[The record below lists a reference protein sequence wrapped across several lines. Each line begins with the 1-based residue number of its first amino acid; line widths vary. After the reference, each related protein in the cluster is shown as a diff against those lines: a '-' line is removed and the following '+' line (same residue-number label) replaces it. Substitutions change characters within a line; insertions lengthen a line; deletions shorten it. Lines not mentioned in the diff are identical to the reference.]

1 METGPRHAG
10 TIVKESLARVSLDQS
25 SAKSTR
31 WCRHR
36 PTPVILWFQTKAPP
50 HRNNDDDDETKHN
63 TDTILWDDAFRQ
75 SVVQPLVVLLLSQ
88 FILFLGVGAV
98 LPSIPLYGKE
108 IGLSG
113 AANGLVISAP
123 AVTLLLLA
131 NGSGRWADQAR
142 KPAMMLGMAV
152 IMVADI
158 GTACAQGLAT
168 LVVARLALG
177 VGRSVSEAGERGMLA
192 DLVTRV
198 PSWRGRILAAQQAVL
213 ALGIAIGAPLGGGI
227 VEQYGPRA
235 SFLCVSAAAGVALLL
250 YFLLPET
257 TTNDD
262 DVALA
267 ANQRD
272 KEEKKLS
279 WFPLLLSNDTTKND
293 RATKSSREVVAWSSL
308 LQDNLWKGLA
318 LCQCGASC
326 GLAAKIASIPI
337 LASAILPGGAIGAGA
352 LLSAA
357 GLSGLVGASLGGY
370 ITDQSGA
377 RVAAVLSGV
386 MSGVAL
392 ILIPVALTPAL
403 ISPYVL
409 WIRDVLPMYNVDVLL
424 AAPKLVMIH
433 TSFGDLN
440 GMAATF
446 CGLVILWS
454 TAVSAQG
461 PALTAMAQELA
472 PTGSE
477 ATSLALPRAA
487 GDGTY
492 IVAPFV
498 LGLAADAAM
507 DLPGIEC
514 AVAGGAALLGAV
526 ALGLLG
532 KSVSPNTAEG

>member
-1 METGPRHAG
+1 M
-10 TIVKESLARVSLDQS
+10 V
-25 SAKSTR
+25 
-31 WCRHR
+31 
-36 PTPVILWFQTKAPP
+36 LWFQKKAPL
-50 HRNNDDDDETKHN
+50 HRNNDANDDHDETKHDA
-63 TDTILWDDAFRQ
+63 DTLLRDDAFRQ

-88 FILFLGVGAV
+88 LILFLGVGAV

-113 AANGLVISAP
+113 ATNGLVISAP

-158 GTACAQGLAT
+158 GTACAQGLTT

-192 DLVTRV
+192 DLVTLV

-213 ALGIAIGAPLGGGI
+213 ALGIAIGAPLGGVI

-257 TTNDD
+257 TNNNN

-272 KEEKKLS
+272 KEEFNRS
-279 WFPLLLSNDTTKND
+279 WSPLLLFNDTTNE
-293 RATKSSREVVAWSSL
+293 RPTKSSREVVAWSSL
-308 LQDNLWKGLA
+308 LRDNLWKGLA
-318 LCQCGASC
+318 LCQCGASF

-370 ITDQSGA
+370 ITDQAGA

-403 ISPYVL
+403 ISPYVP
-409 WIRDVLPMYNVDVLL
+409 WIRDVWPINNVDLL
-424 AAPKLVMIH
+424 AAPELVMIH

-461 PALTAMAQELA
+461 PALTAMAQESA

-532 KSVSPNTAEG
+532 KSVSPSTAEG